1 MKKDLAMFSTT
12 DELIEESKRLAEAQP
27 SDFQE
32 TLSYVITN
40 SVDPSILELINIV
53 SNYNEQAFV
62 TTTRI

>member
-1 MKKDLAMFSTT
+1 MKEDLAMFSTI

-32 TLSYVITN
+32 TLSYVTTN
-40 SVDPSILELINIV
+40 AVDPSILELINIV
-53 SNYNEQAFV
+53 SNYNEQTFV